1 MEKTTGHPA
10 VGGAMTKATFAV
22 KIGEEVLKNFK
33 IFCKE
38 HGIKYSF
45 FIEEAIKEKLE
56 EEELKEDIL
65 DFKTLRNDEGSA
77 IPFEKY
83 LRGRGGI

>member
-1 MEKTTGHPA
+1 MEKT
-10 VGGAMTKATFAV
+10 TFAV
-22 KIGEEVLKNFK
+22 KIGEGVLKDFK
-33 IFCKE
+33 AFCKE

-65 DFKTLRNDEGSA
+65 DLKTLRKEEGAA
-77 IPFEKY
+77 IPFEGY
-83 LRGRGGI
+83 LRRRGGV

>member
-1 MEKTTGHPA
+1 MGKTTF
-10 VGGAMTKATFAV
+10 AM
-22 KIGEEVLKNFK
+22 KIGEEVLKDFK
-33 IFCKE
+33 SFCKE

-65 DFKTLRNDEGSA
+65 DFKTLHKEEKSA

-83 LRGRGGI
+83 LRRRGGI

>member
-1 MEKTTGHPA
+1 MEKTTF
-10 VGGAMTKATFAV
+10 AM
-22 KIGEEVLKNFK
+22 KIDKGVLKDFK
-33 IFCKE
+33 SFCKE

-45 FIEEAIKEKLE
+45 FIEEAVKEKLE

-65 DFKTLRNDEGSA
+65 DFKTLRKEEKLA

-83 LRGRGGI
+83 LRRRGGV

>member
-1 MEKTTGHPA
+1 MGKTTF
-10 VGGAMTKATFAV
+10 AM
-22 KIGEEVLKNFK
+22 KISEEVLKDFK
-33 IFCKE
+33 SFCKE

-65 DFKTLRNDEGSA
+65 DFKTLRKEEKSA

-83 LRGRGGI
+83 LRRRGGV